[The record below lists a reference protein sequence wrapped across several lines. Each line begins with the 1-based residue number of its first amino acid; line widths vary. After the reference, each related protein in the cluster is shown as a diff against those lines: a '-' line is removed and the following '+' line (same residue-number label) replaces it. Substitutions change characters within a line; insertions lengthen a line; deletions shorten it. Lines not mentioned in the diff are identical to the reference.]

1 MKVNVLSLPLA
12 LFLILT
18 SCKSNTRYL
27 DLNTNEHIAPRKD
40 TTTGYIM
47 NSKTGEPVD
56 FYVNTKTHDTVYG
69 PTGEIV
75 NGRIHKNEDGKWI
88 VRNNPDEYLATS
100 ESESSAKVKTERA
113 DYKLKKGNYTVKKK
127 SNGVIKIENG
137 RTQVKVDGKTG
148 KRKVKRDNN
157 ITKKLK
163 SIVH

>member
-88 VRNNPDEYLATS
+88 VRNNPDEYIARS

-127 SNGVIKIENG
+127 SNGDIKIENG

-157 ITKKLK
+157 ITNTLK